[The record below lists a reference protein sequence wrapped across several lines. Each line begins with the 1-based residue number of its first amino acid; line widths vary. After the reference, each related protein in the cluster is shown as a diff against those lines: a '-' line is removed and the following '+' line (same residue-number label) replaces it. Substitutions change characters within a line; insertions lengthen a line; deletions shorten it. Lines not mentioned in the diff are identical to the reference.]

1 MDKIILASA
10 SPRRAEILK
19 NIGLEFKV
27 KSFEIDES
35 PYEKEHPEDY
45 VKRISEGKLKEAL
58 KFFKDN
64 KYIIITADTV
74 VYKDKF
80 LQKPKSKKEAI
91 DMLRLISGTDHYVY
105 SAISVSKNHKILT
118 KLSKTRVVFHNMND
132 EEINWYVNTGEPMDK
147 AGAYGIQGLGS
158 IFIKRIEGS
167 YHNVVGFPIDVFYN
181 IIKEMNINILIRS

>member
-1 MDKIILASA
+1 MSEIILASA
-10 SPRRAEILK
+10 SPRRAEILR
-19 NIGLEFKV
+19 NIGLEFQV

-45 VKRISEGKLKEAL
+45 VKRISEEKLKEAL

-118 KLSKTRVVFHNMND
+118 KLSKTKVVFHKMSN

-158 IFIKRIEGS
+158 LFIKKIEGS

-181 IIKEMNINILIRS
+181 IIKELNINILIRS